1 MVRWKMNKL
10 GFLNFWLY
18 DEEEFP
24 LHNGHILLR
33 GNNAAGKSITTQ
45 SFIPF
50 MLDGDLRPYRLDAFG
65 SKDSNMKYACS
76 ALMQSTTVMM
86 P

>member
-1 MVRWKMNKL
+1 MIRWKMNKL

-50 MLDGDLRPYRLDAFG
+50 ILDGAAGPLWLPGPKNGFLSSGR
-65 SKDSNMKYACS
+65 
-76 ALMQSTTVMM
+76 Q
-86 P
+86 